1 MAKAAKPKSD
11 AKPAKPKAATKTK
24 TGDRTPRIASGGM
37 AKEARKAAAK
47 YDTALFG
54 TLVDDHNRHRALLA
68 EIDATTGASDDRA
81 ALFTAFTR
89 EVKAHAAAE
98 DQALWSSILRKPE
111 TTHDARHAIAE
122 HKELEDML
130 DDLATRDMASPGWL
144 TRFRTLKDEYLHHIK
159 EEEDEQFPA
168 AQTQLDAKDEKWMA
182 GVFKARKKAEKA
194 KAKVTPKKMKD
205 D

>member
-1 MAKAAKPKSD
+1 MAQATKVKAG
-11 AKPAKPKAATKTK
+11 AKPAKPKAAAKERMPK
-24 TGDRTPRIASGGM
+24 ISNGGM

-81 ALFTAFTR
+81 ALFTAFTH

-144 TRFRTLKDEYLHHIK
+144 TRFRTIKDEYLHHIK

-168 AQTQLDAKDEKWMA
+168 AQTQLDANDEKWMA
-182 GVFKARKKAEKA
+182 GVFKTRKKAEKA
-194 KAKVTPKKMKD
+194 MAKVTPKKMKD